1 MLLASETSI
10 QLTNA
15 LEKLIDSGI
24 QLGERVL
31 GALIIFI
38 IGKFLVNW
46 LNRLFARILE
56 KRKVDPSIQ
65 SFLKSMVNIL
75 LLIMLILAVIGKLG
89 IELTGF
95 AALLA
100 SAGVAIGMA
109 LSGNLQNFAGGL
121 IILLFRPYK
130 VGDFIEASTGASGTV
145 KEIQIFHTILITAD
159 NKMIYVPN
167 GAMSSGVITN
177 YSKLD
182 TRRIEWNFGVDYGE
196 DYNKVEKVLREII
209 TNDKRI
215 LTSPAPGVA
224 IGMALS
230 GNLQNFAGGLI
241 ILLFRPYKVGDFIE
255 ASTGASGTVKEI
267 QIFHTILITADN
279 KMIYVPNGAM
289 SSGVITNYS
298 KLDTRRIEWNFG
310 VDYGEDYNK
319 VEKVLREI
327 ITNDKRIL
335 TSPAP
340 FIELGELAASSVN
353 IKIRVWVNS
362 SDYWN
367 VFFSMNQTVYTIFNK
382 EGINF
387 PFPQLTVHQA

>member
-1 MLLASETSI
+1 M
-10 QLTNA
+10 
-15 LEKLIDSGI
+15 
-24 QLGERVL
+24 
-31 GALIIFI
+31 
-38 IGKFLVNW
+38 
-46 LNRLFARILE
+46 
-56 KRKVDPSIQ
+56 
-65 SFLKSMVNIL
+65 
-75 LLIMLILAVIGKLG
+75 LAVQVIIDTLAPEEGLVHHPVTFSAVQSGSRAVGVLVAVRVVQRVVGHLTVQVVHRG
-89 IELTGF
+89 INVRHVHTPRRRFFSHFSKYTVTLLQDGGNMTAHLIRVVILVAGTVVKVAHVRVIRYLVVELDHRVF
-95 AALLA
+95 RLPDIQFREVRLQ
-100 SAGVAIGMA
+100 SAVRIVINVARELYRTHQGARVRSVAIGMA

-209 TNDKRI
+209 ANDKRI
-215 LTSPAPGVA
+215 LTSPP
-224 IGMALS
+224 
-230 GNLQNFAGGLI
+230 
-241 ILLFRPYKVGDFIE
+241 
-255 ASTGASGTVKEI
+255 
-267 QIFHTILITADN
+267 
-279 KMIYVPNGAM
+279 
-289 SSGVITNYS
+289 
-298 KLDTRRIEWNFG
+298 
-310 VDYGEDYNK
+310 
-319 VEKVLREI
+319 
-327 ITNDKRIL
+327 
-335 TSPAP
+335 P

-367 VFFSMNQTVYTIFNK
+367 VFFSMNQTVYTTFNK